1 MEYENLLV
9 DVSERI
15 ATVTFNRPKSL
26 NALNPATVRELG
38 AAMEELSA
46 RPDVGAVLLTGAG
59 EKAFVAGADIS
70 VMKGFTP
77 LEALDFSLLGHRVL
91 GFVEAMPQPVIGAI
105 NGFALGG
112 GCEVAMACD
121 LLIAADTARFGQPEV
136 NLGIIPGYG
145 GTQRLPRLVGRNLA
159 KELVL
164 TGEMISAQR
173 AYEIGL
179 VNKVVP
185 AAELM
190 GAAREIARK
199 ILSRGP
205 VAVRMAKMAM
215 NRGLDLDLEQRV
227 RPRGEPL
234 RGRFLHRRQG
244 RRDRRLSGKAEG
256 ELHREVIPGE
266 VAPYSTS
273 REKTRW
279 CSI

>member
-1 MEYENLLV
+1 MYENLLV

-38 AAMEELSA
+38 TALEELSA

-59 EKAFVAGADIS
+59 EKAFIAGADLT
-70 VMKGFTP
+70 VMKGFTT
-77 LEALDFSLLGHRVL
+77 LEALDFSLLGQRVL
-91 GFVEAMPQPVIGAI
+91 AFVEAMSQPVIGVI

-190 GAAREIARK
+190 GTAREIAKR

-205 VAVRMAKMAM
+205 VAVRTAKMAM
-215 NRGLDLDLEQRV
+215 NRGLDMDLQNGCALEASLFAA
-227 RPRGEPL
+227 G
-234 RGRFLHRRQG
+234 FAT
-244 RRDRRLSGKAEG
+244 DDCAEG
-256 ELHREVIPGE
+256 IAAFLGKRKPNFTG
-266 VAPYSTS
+266 
-273 REKTRW
+273 K
-279 CSI
+279 

>member
-1 MEYENLLV
+1 MNYENLLV

-15 ATVTFNRPKSL
+15 AKVTINRPKSL

-46 RPDVGAVLLTGAG
+46 RTDVGAVLLTGAG
-59 EKAFVAGADIS
+59 EKAFIAGADIS
-70 VMKGFTP
+70 VMKGFTT
-77 LEALDFSLLGHRVL
+77 LEALDFSLLGQRVL
-91 GFVEAMPQPVIGAI
+91 AFIESMSQPVIGVI

-136 NLGIIPGYG
+136 SLGIIPGYG

-190 GAAREIARK
+190 GAAREIAKK

-205 VAVRMAKMAM
+205 VAVRMAK
-215 NRGLDLDLEQRV
+215 
-227 RPRGEPL
+227 
-234 RGRFLHRRQG
+234 
-244 RRDRRLSGKAEG
+244 
-256 ELHREVIPGE
+256 
-266 VAPYSTS
+266 
-273 REKTRW
+273 
-279 CSI
+279 

>member
-1 MEYENLLV
+1 MNYENLLV

-15 ATVTFNRPKSL
+15 ATVTFNRPKTL

-38 AAMEELSA
+38 AAMENLSA
-46 RPDVGAVLLTGAG
+46 RRDVGVVLLTGAG
-59 EKAFVAGADIS
+59 EKAFIAGADIS
-70 VMKGFTP
+70 VMKGFTA
-77 LEALDFSLLGHRVL
+77 LEAFDFSLLGQRIL
-91 GFVEAMPQPVIGAI
+91 AFIEAMSQPVIGVI
-105 NGFALGG
+105 NGYALGG

-159 KELVL
+159 KEMVL

-190 GAAREIARK
+190 GAAREIAKK

-205 VAVRMAKMAM
+205 VAVRTAKMAI
-215 NRGLDLDLEQRV
+215 NRGLDLDLANACAFEASLFAAGFSTADKDEGIAAFLEKR
-227 RPRGEPL
+227 EAKFS
-234 RGRFLHRRQG
+234 GR
-244 RRDRRLSGKAEG
+244 
-256 ELHREVIPGE
+256 
-266 VAPYSTS
+266 
-273 REKTRW
+273 
-279 CSI
+279 

>member
-1 MEYENLLV
+1 MNFENLLV
-9 DVSERI
+9 DVSDRI

-38 AAMEELSA
+38 AAMDELSR

-59 EKAFVAGADIS
+59 EKAFIAGADIS
-70 VMKGFTP
+70 VMKGFTTI
-77 LEALDFSLLGHRVL
+77 EALDFSLLGQRVL
-91 GFVEAMPQPVIGAI
+91 AFIESMSQPVIGVI

-121 LLIAADTARFGQPEV
+121 LLVAADTARFGQPEV

-159 KELVL
+159 KEMVL

-190 GAAREIARK
+190 GAARELANK

-205 VAVRMAKMAM
+205 VAVRAAKMAM
-215 NRGLDLDLEQRV
+215 NRGLDLDLGNACALESSLFAAGFSTADREE
-227 RPRGEPL
+227 GITA
-234 RGRFLHRRQG
+234 FLEKRKANFT
-244 RRDRRLSGKAEG
+244 GK
-256 ELHREVIPGE
+256 
-266 VAPYSTS
+266 
-273 REKTRW
+273 
-279 CSI
+279 

>member
-1 MEYENLLV
+1 MTYENLLV

-46 RPDVGAVLLTGAG
+46 RQDVGAVLLTGAG
-59 EKAFVAGADIS
+59 EKAFIAGADLT
-70 VMKGFTP
+70 VMKGFTT
-77 LEALDFSLLGHRVL
+77 LEALDFSLLGQRVL
-91 GFVEAMPQPVIGAI
+91 GFIEAMAQPVIGVI

-190 GAAREIARK
+190 GAAREIAKK

-205 VAVRMAKMAM
+205 VAVRTAKMAM
-215 NRGLDLDLEQRV
+215 NRGLDLDLGNACALEASLFAAGFSTADREE
-227 RPRGEPL
+227 GIAA
-234 RGRFLHRRQG
+234 FLEKRKANFI
-244 RRDRRLSGKAEG
+244 GK
-256 ELHREVIPGE
+256 
-266 VAPYSTS
+266 
-273 REKTRW
+273 
-279 CSI
+279 